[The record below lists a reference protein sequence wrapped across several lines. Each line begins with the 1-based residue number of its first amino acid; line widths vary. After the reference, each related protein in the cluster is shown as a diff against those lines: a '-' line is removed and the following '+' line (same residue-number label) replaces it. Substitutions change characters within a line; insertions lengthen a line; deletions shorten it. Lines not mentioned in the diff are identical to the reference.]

1 MSLGRLSFVGLGLGA
16 KGITLEGVAE
26 MVDSDVIYLEYYT
39 TPHEPQLLKQVQ
51 SATGKTFTIVD
62 REFVEDGNR
71 ILSDAESK
79 KVVLAVLGDPMI
91 ATTHN
96 ELRVR
101 AIKRGVETRV
111 VHSATIAAAA
121 ASASGLHSYKF
132 SRTVTVTRESVGKL
146 SQAYHILHEN
156 LLEGAHTLLL
166 LEYDVQSGQGV
177 TPADAM
183 AGLLLA
189 EGNFKRGVV
198 NEETFALVLSRLGR
212 EDASLVAGTITELA
226 RREAGG
232 PPHCLVI
239 PGKLHFT
246 EVEAV
251 SAIFSLEESKVK
263 SNSDKVLRTA
273 QTLVPKYTSKTRRA
287 LDSVRAKLGPQYEHV
302 LENAELYMKDAENFL
317 ANGEDEMAMLSIG
330 YAEGLLDSLSFAG
343 VVKIDW

>member
-1 MSLGRLSFVGLGLGA
+1 MGRLSFVGLGLGA

-62 REFVEDGNR
+62 RQFVEDGNR
-71 ILSDAESK
+71 ILADAESK
-79 KVVLAVLGDPMI
+79 KVALAVLGDPMI

-101 AIKRGVETRV
+101 AIKRGIETRV
-111 VHSATIAAAA
+111 IHSATIASAA

-146 SQAYHILHEN
+146 TQAYHILHEN

-198 NEETFALVLSRLGR
+198 NEETFALMISRLGR
-212 EDASLVAGTITELA
+212 EDAHLAAGTFAALSKIDV
-226 RREAGG
+226 GG
-232 PPHCLVI
+232 PPNCLII

-251 SAIFSLEESKVK
+251 AAIFSLDDTKVK
-263 SNSDKVLRTA
+263 SNSDNVRRTA
-273 QTLVPKYTSKTRRA
+273 QTLVPKYVAKMRRA
-287 LDSVRAKLGPQYEHV
+287 LESVKPKLGPQYEHV
-302 LENAELYMKDAENFL
+302 MENAELYMKDAENFL